1 VLYRLSEFVARYWQ
15 HKSKT
20 QHQPMSDALQQI
32 GKTAWAVVDWVPAR
46 ITAVSFAV
54 VGSFED
60 AIDGW
65 RNQELRFSDDSDGV
79 VLAATSGAVNIQLG
93 GASSLQPTS
102 TDISSVP
109 LALPSRQTPEIAHF
123 PVIVGLVWRTVVMW
137 MVLLALLTL
146 ARLLG

>member
-1 VLYRLSEFVARYWQ
+1 
-15 HKSKT
+15 
-20 QHQPMSDALQQI
+20 
-32 GKTAWAVVDWVPAR
+32 
-46 ITAVSFAV
+46 

-65 RNQELRFSDDSDGV
+65 RNQESRFAYDSDGV

-93 GASSLQPTS
+93 GPTIPTSLQPTS
-102 TDISSVP
+102 TDTSSVP